1 MIDRVAVKARA
12 KEFAF
17 NNKWNIWKCV
27 LLVSIISGIG
37 SGLSG
42 FISGNNEVVG
52 SLITII
58 VGFAM
63 IPLEVGAIDYFVNL
77 VRGKKVNLTESL
89 LKFYKSEYLWNVI
102 KIEFIAGLIIF
113 ALSLLFIIPGI
124 IWALKYAMINYIIVD
139 KSAKELENSN
149 VREESTKMMDGHK
162 WEFVIFQLS
171 FILWYMLGSIT
182 LGIAMIWVLPYVTT
196 ASVMWY
202 DELKKLSK

>member
-1 MIDRVAVKARA
+1 MLDRVAIKARA

-27 LLVSIISGIG
+27 LLVSVISGIA
-37 SGLSG
+37 SGLGGFFSG
-42 FISGNNEVVG
+42 KNEILGSMIS
-52 SLITII
+52 LI

-63 IPLEVGAIDYFVNL
+63 IPLEVGVVDYFVKL
-77 VRGKKVNLTESL
+77 VRGKEVNLTESL
-89 LKFYKSEYLWNVI
+89 LKFYKSEYLWNVL
-102 KIEFIAGLIIF
+102 KIEIIAGLIIF

-124 IWALKYAMINYIIVD
+124 IWALKYAMINFLIVD

-162 WEFVIFQLS
+162 WEFVVFHLS
-171 FILWYMLGSIT
+171 FILWYMLSSIT
-182 LGIAMIWVLPYVTT
+182 LGIAMIWVMPYVTT
-196 ASVMWY
+196 ATVMWY